1 VLKGFENLVKKI
13 KSTKKLAE
21 KEIVGIRI
29 DVERIIRENSRDEEK
44 IEHTLDRLFDFVLLG
59 VGVKEFHDLND
70 FYFTFSPENAED
82 YRIIYK
88 EVTEEEY

>member
-1 VLKGFENLVKKI
+1 VLKGFGNLVKKI

-21 KEIVGIRI
+21 KEIIGIRA
-29 DVERIIRENSRDEEK
+29 DVERIIRENSRDEDK

-59 VGVKEFHDLND
+59 IGVKEFHELND
-70 FYFTFSPENAED
+70 FYFTFNQQNADD